1 MLVVFAFRCLGDKL
15 KSQKSRQVEEDGRAM
30 EMDREAKLEGNAV
43 MLQRSVT
50 FLGSLYKKMMCIV
63 SWKVSYS
70 VDSNQQIIIIIIMSL
85 YSCFLYFVS
94 VFFPF

>member
-50 FLGSLYKKMMCIV
+50 FLDSLYKKMMCIV

-70 VDSNQQIIIIIIMSL
+70 VDSNQKIIIIMSL